1 MSKDKPEKE
10 PTGGKAFDDLLGK
23 LVKVPRKE
31 LDAQLKRYRAKRKKR
46 KK

>member
-1 MSKDKPEKE
+1 MSKEPKK
-10 PTGGKAFDDLLGK
+10 PTGGAAFDDLLGK
-23 LVKVPRKE
+23 LVQVPRKE